1 MFLFVFILY
10 YHFAATNE
18 ANYLILS
25 TDYSNYSIVY
35 YCKNIN
41 DNKSS
46 QLAWLLSRQ
55 PELNKLNP
63 EALATA
69 NGLIDTHF
77 DRSKMHQAVQS
88 SEQCDPRE

>member
-1 MFLFVFILY
+1 MFLFVFNII
-10 YHFAATNE
+10 FTATNE
-18 ANYLILS
+18 ANYLVLS
-25 TDYSNYSIVY
+25 TDYTNYSIVY
-35 YCKNIN
+35 FCKNI
-41 DNKSS
+41 DDSKSS
-46 QLAWLLSRQ
+46 QLAWLLSRK
-55 PELNKLNP
+55 PELNMLNP